1 MFGDW
6 KSGVIGTLAGTG
18 EPGYSGHGGPG
29 WKAALNEPK
38 NVCFDAVGNLLI
50 ADSENHVIR
59 RILQATGVIETVAG
73 RSPLSQSQPSVPT
86 PFPTQHT
93 EEEEEVDPLA
103 DVDESPEKAY
113 SQTPD
118 LSGTVRYVIGQGLQR
133 DRFAGDEGPATKAI
147 LNFPSAVAVNAEGDI
162 FIADTFNHR
171 IRKVNP
177 TSGTIHTIAGTG
189 NTKWSGDGGPALE
202 ATFNEPVALAVD
214 GTRLYIADQSNNR
227 IRLLDLE
234 TGVLST
240 IAGTGETGYNGDG
253 MPALEASLAGPSGLT
268 LDQEGHLYVAD
279 TFNGR
284 IRKIDRQTGIMTSV
298 VGDGSEF
305 RYERGVN
312 DASTALSRPY
322 GIAVTATGGILI
334 TDSDNHLLRY
344 WDVEKKSMSVK
355 AGNGQAGFGGDGAA
369 AETSNL
375 NYPFGVAVDTWGNIA
390 IADTFNH
397 RIRFIGH

>member
-1 MFGDW
+1 MVGDW
-6 KSGVIGTLAGTG
+6 KSGIIGTLAGTG

-73 RSPLSQSQPSVPT
+73 WSPPSQSQQAAPK

-93 EEEEEVDPLA
+93 EEEEVDPLA
-103 DVDESPEKAY
+103 DVDESPDKAY

-133 DRFAGDEGPATKAI
+133 DRFAGDEGKATKAM

-189 NTKWSGDGGPALE
+189 NTKWGGDGGPALE

-253 MPALEASLAGPSGLT
+253 MPALEAILAGPSGLT

-284 IRKIDRQTGIMTSV
+284 IRKIDRQTGIITSV

-322 GIAVTATGGILI
+322 GIAVTAAGGVLI

-344 WDVEKKSMSVK
+344 WDVEKKSMTVV

-397 RIRFIGH
+397 RVRFIGH

>member
-1 MFGDW
+1 MFGEW
-6 KSGVIGTLAGTG
+6 KSGIIGTLAGTG
-18 EPGYSGHGGPG
+18 EPGYGGHGGPG
-29 WKAALNEPK
+29 WKAELNEPK
-38 NVCFDAVGNLLI
+38 NVCFDTVGNLLI

-73 RSPLSQSQPSVPT
+73 WNPSSQAPQSTPT
-86 PFPTQHT
+86 PFPAGQP
-93 EEEEEVDPLA
+93 EEEEGRDPLA
-103 DVDESPEKAY
+103 DWDDAPEKAY

-133 DRFAGDEGPATKAI
+133 DRFAGDEGPATKAM
-147 LNFPSAVAVNAEGDI
+147 LNFPSAVAVNPEGEI
-162 FIADTFNHR
+162 FIADTLNHR

-189 NTKWSGDGGPALE
+189 QTKWSGDGGPALE
-202 ATFNEPVALAVD
+202 ATLNEPVALAVD

-240 IAGTGETGYNGDG
+240 IAGNGETGYNGDG
-253 MPALEASLAGPSGLT
+253 LPAQEASLAGPSGLT
-268 LDQEGHLYVAD
+268 LDREGHIYIAD

-284 IRKIDRQTGIMTSV
+284 IRKVDRQSGMISSV

-305 RYERGVN
+305 RYEKGVN
-312 DASTALSRPY
+312 DGSPALSRPY
-322 GIAVTATGGILI
+322 GIALSATGGLLI
-334 TDSDNHLLRY
+334 TDSDNHLLRH
-344 WDVEKKSMSVK
+344 WDMDKKAMSVM

-369 AETSNL
+369 AATSNL
-375 NYPFGVAVDTWGNIA
+375 NYPFGVAVDAWGNIA

>member
-6 KSGVIGTLAGTG
+6 QSGVIGTLAGTG

-73 RSPLSQSQPSVPT
+73 RGPSSQSQPSAPT
-86 PFPTQHT
+86 PFPTQQT
-93 EEEEEVDPLA
+93 REEEGDPLA
-103 DVDESPEKAY
+103 DVDDAPEKAY

-133 DRFAGDEGPATKAI
+133 DRFAGDEGPATKAM

-189 NTKWSGDGGPALE
+189 HTKWSGDGGPALE
-202 ATFNEPVALAVD
+202 ATFNEPVALAVE

-234 TGVLST
+234 TGVVST

-284 IRKIDRQTGIMTSV
+284 IRKIDRQTGMISSI

-312 DASTALSRPY
+312 DASIALSRPY

-344 WDVEKKSMSVK
+344 WDVEKKSMSVL
-355 AGNGQAGFGGDGAA
+355 AGNGQAAFGGDGAA
-369 AETSNL
+369 ADTSNL
-375 NYPFGVAVDTWGNIA
+375 NYPFGVAVDAWGNIA